1 MKILFY
7 RYGSICEPDV
17 IETFA
22 GLGHEVVEIQNEIYQ
37 KNMPPSETARLV
49 SRLLD
54 EQNFQM
60 VFTINFFP
68 VISDIC
74 SIYRIRYVCWSVDSP
89 VMELFSCSIKNQ
101 WNRVFLFD
109 LEQYNDISPYNPSC
123 VFHLPLATNP
133 LRVQKLLRCASREEL
148 CSFRSDVSFVGSLY
162 TEKNPYDRLSGA
174 SDYLSG
180 YLNAIMEAQLKV
192 YGYYFIDKVLPDNI
206 IAEFKEHLPGFY
218 APLCKTFLDDRTI
231 MAQLYLGNK
240 ISSMER
246 LQSMKL
252 LSSHF
257 QVDIYTGSDTSGIPK
272 LNNRGFAKSLTE
284 MPLIFHES
292 KINLNITARNIRAG
306 IPLRIWDIL
315 GCGGFCLTNY
325 QPELTQ
331 YFTPGEHL
339 DYYGSLDELY
349 EKTEYYLS
357 HDKERREIAQNG
369 AELIRTTHNYEN
381 RISRM
386 LEIAFS
392 S

>member
-17 IETFA
+17 IETFTR
-22 GLGHEVVEIQNEIYQ
+22 LGHDVVEVQNEIYQ
-37 KNMPPSETARLV
+37 KNMPPSETVRLV
-49 SRLLD
+49 SKLLD
-54 EQNFQM
+54 DQIFQM

-89 VMELFSCSIKNQ
+89 VMELFSCSIKNE

-109 LEQYNDISPYNPSC
+109 QEQYNDIFPLNPSC
-123 VFHLPLATNP
+123 VFHLPLAANP
-133 LRVQKLLRCASREEL
+133 LRVQKLICSASQREF
-148 CSFRSDVSFVGSLY
+148 CPFRSDVSFVGSLY
-162 TEKNPYDRLSGA
+162 TEKNPYDRPKGA
-174 SDYLSG
+174 SEYLSG

-192 YGYYFIDKVLPDNI
+192 YGYYFIDKLLPDDI
-206 IAEFKEHLPGFY
+206 VAEFKAHLSGFY
-218 APLCKTFLDDRTI
+218 APPGETFLDDRTI
-231 MAQLYLGNK
+231 IAQLYLGNK

-246 LQSMKL
+246 IQAMSL

-257 QVDIYTGSDTSGIPK
+257 QVDIYTGSDTADIPK
-272 LNNRGFAKSLTE
+272 LHNRGFAKSLTE

-292 KINLNITARNIRAG
+292 KINLNITAKNIRAG

-357 HDKERREIAQNG
+357 HDKERREIASNG
-369 AELIRTTHNYEN
+369 AELIRTIHNYEN
-381 RISRM
+381 RITQM
-386 LEIAFS
+386 LEISFS